1 MKAQRSAV
9 LNMTEGSPVSLIIR
23 FSIPMLIGNLFQQL
37 YNLADS
43 VIVGQIIGS
52 DALAAIGATGSI
64 TFFFFALCKAIGAT
78 GSVTFL
84 FFAMCNGIGSG
95 GGIITSQFFGKGNK
109 NEIKSCI
116 VNTGYIMLV
125 FPIIV
130 GIVAFLLSEPILK
143 MLATPDE
150 IMPDAVAYLRIMC
163 LGLVFVSLYNY
174 ASSML
179 RALGDSK
186 TPLYFLI
193 FSCLLNTALDVLF
206 VCGLHMSVV
215 GAGVATVIAQL
226 VSGIS
231 CLIYAMKFNEYFK
244 IRRDEL
250 KVDMNISMKVL
261 KLGIPLSLQFSLIA
275 ISCMA
280 LQRVVNS
287 FGKVAVAAFT
297 ATSRI
302 EQLIHQ
308 PYQTLGAALS
318 TFTGQNYGASKN
330 DRITAGYKKS
340 MMLMAIFS
348 AAMLPIM
355 QFFVE
360 AIIRIF
366 VEDEAVIAM
375 GAMALRIT
383 SYFYVM
389 LGMIY
394 VVRGVLNGFGDSFFA
409 LLNGIVEVIGR
420 FIVPVLLTQISFI
433 GLWGIWWSVGIVWSM
448 SGFTA
453 WLRYVWYK
461 KNRIKE
467 SNIGAELAAHL

>member
-1 MKAQRSAV
+1 MKQQRSSV
-9 LNMTEGSPVSLIIR
+9 LNMTEGSPVSLIIQ

-37 YNLADS
+37 YNLVDS
-43 VIVGQIIGS
+43 VIVGQFVGA
-52 DALAAIGATGSI
+52 DALA
-64 TFFFFALCKAIGAT
+64 AIGAT

-84 FFAMCNGIGSG
+84 FFALCNGIGSG
-95 GGIITSQFFGKGNK
+95 GGIITSQFFGNGDAGKV
-109 NEIKSCI
+109 KSCI
-116 VNTGYIMLV
+116 VNTGYIMMV
-125 FPIIV
+125 FPIVV
-130 GIVAFLLSEPILK
+130 GIIAFLLSRPILN
-143 MLATPDE
+143 MLNTPAE
-150 IMPDAVAYLRIMC
+150 IMADAVAYMRIMC
-163 LGLVFVSLYNY
+163 VGIVFVSLYNY

-193 FSCLLNTALDVLF
+193 FSCVLNTGLDIIF
-206 VCGLHMSVV
+206 VYVFHMSVV
-215 GAGVATVIAQL
+215 GAGVATAIAQL

-231 CLIYAMKFNEYFK
+231 CLIYAVKRNEYFK
-244 IRRDEL
+244 FSREDLKYDRDISLRVIR
-250 KVDMNISMKVL
+250 
-261 KLGIPLSLQFSLIA
+261 LGVPLSLQFSLIA

-302 EQLIHQ
+302 EQIIHQ

-318 TFTGQNYGASKN
+318 TFTGQNYGARKN

-340 MMLMAIFS
+340 LMLMAIFS
-348 AAMLPIM
+348 ASMLPIM
-355 QFFVE
+355 QFFGE

-366 VEDEAVIAM
+366 VEDEAVIEM

-383 SYFYVM
+383 SFFYVM
-389 LGMIY
+389 LGIIY
-394 VVRGVLNGFGDSFFA
+394 VVRGVLNGLGDSFFA

-420 FIVPVLLTQISFI
+420 FIVPVLLTQIAAI

-448 SGFTA
+448 SGLTA
-453 WLRYVWYK
+453 WMRYIWYK
-461 KNRIKE
+461 KKMK
-467 SNIGAELAAHL
+467 